1 MSGGYFLIAVHEFSL
16 LWLLLLQSAGSRAW
30 DSAVVVHRLSMP
42 LGTWNRPRPEVELMS
57 LALAGRFLIT
67 GPLGRFY
74 FTFLNIRK
82 Y

>member
-1 MSGGYFLIAVHEFSL
+1 MASVVAEQVLEHGIQL
-16 LWLLLLQSAGSRAW
+16 LWY
-30 DSAVVVHRLSMP
+30 RLSMP

-74 FTFLNIRK
+74 FTFLNIHK